1 MWIVLGIIAIPLTV
15 LTLGA
20 GALFMLLAG
29 GVIYLAALFIW
40 IWLMYK
46 AYNGEKY
53 KLPVAGNIA
62 EKYAKR

>member
-1 MWIVLGIIAIPLTV
+1 LWIVLGIIAIPLTV

>member
-1 MWIVLGIIAIPLTV
+1 V